1 MEYIDLIVAILA
13 GLATAI
19 PLVVKLI
26 EYVKIAY
33 KNGDWDK
40 IVKLV
45 TIYMKDA
52 ELLFEDGESRKE
64 YVMLKLAETADHLGY
79 TVDMEKVSDLIDDL
93 CEMAKVVNKN
103 HEEHT
108 DVMNS
113 GE

>member
-1 MEYIDLIVAILA
+1 MEYIDLVVAILA

-19 PLVVKLI
+19 PLVIKLI

-33 KNGDWDK
+33 KNGEWDK
-40 IVKLV
+40 IVKLA
-45 TIYMKDA
+45 TTYMKDA
-52 ELLFEDGESRKE
+52 ELLFDDGESRKE
-64 YVMLKLAETADHLGY
+64 YVMLKLAETAEHLNY
-79 TVDMEKVSDLIDDL
+79 TIDMEKISDLIDDL